1 MPHLK
6 SLYPPIPEPPVVN
19 CYDFVFDRPDVKSWP
34 DYTLHIDGVTG
45 EKRRFRDFC
54 ERVADCATALSAP
67 QALGGLGLHAGA
79 PSPEFVGILSNNSL
93 EFPVV
98 VMSLLKI
105 AVPIAFFP
113 SLLTE
118 GEVTALLRLSRLS
131 WLFVSPQLYPLAR
144 AAAGQIGLADDRII
158 VLQGHVPGHQSVED
172 LVQNVRARNIARV
185 ATQPV
190 QRDTLAYMVFSSGTS
205 GLPKGVMIS
214 HCNVIVSTLQPIVT
228 MQEMAKFYKPAPL
241 NTPEKIP
248 VHLAFLPFY
257 HSMGLHSSILR
268 TFLQPQTIVI
278 LPKWNPGHFIQVML
292 KQVHVYKISH
302 LGVVPS
308 LIQTVM
314 SSPQLVKLALDNVVH
329 VMTGAAYLPPEL
341 RDNSGPKK
349 ISTDKRSQGFG
360 MSECTLAALMLPLP
374 GSFGGTVERVPGMT
388 GILLPGME
396 ARIVRQDGSE
406 ADFDEAGELW
416 LRGQNVALGYWNNE
430 QATRETF
437 LPDGW
442 LRTGDGFKADR
453 AVVRLQDTLKI
464 SGSQV
469 SPAEIE
475 NTLLQQPDR
484 LVTDVAVAGVQG
496 VRLADEQ
503 VPRAWIVLS
512 EEGRRRGEAAVFAAL
527 DQWART
533 RLSKPKW
540 LRGGYEVVAEIPKLP
555 TGKVLRRRLQEAFA
569 AKRKR
574 EDVEAGTRAKL

>member
-67 QALGGLGLHAGA
+67 QALGGLGLHAGG

-144 AAAGQIGLADDRII
+144 AAADQIGLADDRII
-158 VLQGHVPGHQSVED
+158 VLQGHVPGRQSVQD

-214 HCNVIVSTLQPIVT
+214 HCNVIASMLQPMVA
-228 MQEMAKFYKPAPL
+228 MQEMAKFYQPASL
-241 NTPEKIP
+241 DTPEKIP
-248 VHLAFLPFY
+248 IHLAFLPFY
-257 HSMGLHSSILR
+257 HSMGLHSAILM
-268 TFLQPQTIVI
+268 TFLRPQTILI

-292 KQVHVYKISH
+292 TQVAIYKISH

-314 SSPQLVKLALDNVVH
+314 SSPQLVDVALDNVVY
-329 VMTGAAYLPPEL
+329 VASGAAYLPPEL
-341 RDNSGPKK
+341 RDKFAARADRAL
-349 ISTDKRSQGFG
+349 IMEGFG
-360 MSECTLAALMLPLP
+360 MSECTLSALMLPFP
-374 GSFGGTVERVPGMT
+374 GSFGGTVERVRGMT
-388 GILLPGME
+388 GILLPGLE
-396 ARIVRQDGSE
+396 ARIVREDGSE

-416 LRGQNVALGYWNNE
+416 LRGHNVALGYWNNV

-453 AVVRLQDTLKI
+453 AGRFYYVDRLKARL
-464 SGSQV
+464 SLAS
-469 SPAEIE
+469 
-475 NTLLQQPDR
+475 TLL
-484 LVTDVAVAGVQG
+484 
-496 VRLADEQ
+496 
-503 VPRAWIVLS
+503 WI
-512 EEGRRRGEAAVFAAL
+512 G
-527 DQWART
+527 
-533 RLSKPKW
+533 
-540 LRGGYEVVAEIPKLP
+540 
-555 TGKVLRRRLQEAFA
+555 
-569 AKRKR
+569 
-574 EDVEAGTRAKL
+574 